1 MPIRNSSARVDRIL
15 AIKLKNRDG
24 RSIAVDASGSMMI
37 PSLHSHRGFSLIDM
51 LVVASLIGIIMAI
64 TVPSVLA
71 SLDAV
76 RLGQAARGVEREMQV
91 AKSRAVGK
99 GRAMRVRFNCPAAG
113 QYRITELLGT
123 VSVPTAADAAAN
135 RCDPA
140 VYPFPA
146 GDNNPITLPNHD
158 GPVQRLDTSVTFD
171 LPQTVEFWPDG
182 TAHYPAGGAAS
193 PWPMI
198 PVAGIEIRLVRNGV
212 TATITVNG
220 LGKIQLQTQ

>member
-1 MPIRNSSARVDRIL
+1 MRIP
-15 AIKLKNRDG
+15 R
-24 RSIAVDASGSMMI
+24 M
-37 PSLHSHRGFSLIDM
+37 HSQRGVSLIDM
-51 LVVASLIGIIMAI
+51 LVVVSLIGIIMAI
-64 TVPSVLA
+64 TVPNLLA

-123 VSVPTAADAAAN
+123 VSAPTAADAAAN

-140 VYPFPA
+140 VYPYPA
-146 GDNNPITLPNHD
+146 ADNNPITLPNND
-158 GPVQRLDTSVTFD
+158 GPVQQLDSSVTFD
-171 LPQTVEFWPDG
+171 LSQTIEFWPDG
-182 TAHYPAGGAAS
+182 TAHYPAGGVAS

-198 PVAGIEIRLVRNGV
+198 PVAGIQIGLVRKGV

-220 LGKIQLQTQ
+220 LGKIQLQAQ

>member
-1 MPIRNSSARVDRIL
+1 M
-15 AIKLKNRDG
+15 
-24 RSIAVDASGSMMI
+24 
-37 PSLHSHRGFSLIDM
+37 HSQRGVSLIDM
-51 LVVASLIGIIMAI
+51 LVVVSLIGIIMAI
-64 TVPSVLA
+64 TVPNLLA

-123 VSVPTAADAAAN
+123 VSVPTPADAAAN
-135 RCDPA
+135 RCDPT
-140 VYPFPA
+140 VYPYPA
-146 GDNNPITLPNHD
+146 ADANPTTLPNHD
-158 GPVQRLDTSVTFD
+158 GPVQQLDSSVTFD
-171 LPQTVEFWPDG
+171 LSQTIEFWSDG

-198 PVAGIEIRLVRNGV
+198 PVAGIQIGLVRKGV

-220 LGKIQLQTQ
+220 LGKIQLQAQ

>member
-1 MPIRNSSARVDRIL
+1 MRVPLRQ
-15 AIKLKNRDG
+15 AQ
-24 RSIAVDASGSMMI
+24 
-37 PSLHSHRGFSLIDM
+37 RGFTLIDM
-51 LVVASLIGIIMAI
+51 IVVVSLIGIISAM
-64 TVPSVLA
+64 TVPSVMA
-71 SLDAV
+71 SLDAM

-91 AKSRAVGK
+91 AKARAVGK
-99 GRAMRVRFNCPAAG
+99 GRAVRIRFNCPGAG
-113 QYRITELLGT
+113 RYRITELLGT

-146 GDNNPITLPNHD
+146 PDNNPLTLPNHD
-158 GPVQRLDTSVTFD
+158 GPVQWLDTSVTFD
-171 LPQTVEFWPDG
+171 LPQTIEFWPDG
-182 TAHYPAGGAAS
+182 TAHYPAGGGVT

-198 PVAGIEIRLVRNGV
+198 PVAGVQVRLVRKGV